1 MSTYIKLVHGD
12 VNNPQVQAT
21 LTDDNTG
28 AVIDLTTGSPSCVLK
43 FRAAGSTT
51 LIDTLAGSITDAS
64 GGVVV
69 FPMGTLSMAGDPG
82 DYEGQITVTWASGSK
97 TGKQSTYAVL
107 RFRLG
112 EGF

>member
-1 MSTYIKLVHGD
+1 MSQYIKLVQGD

-21 LTDDNTG
+21 ITDDNTG
-28 AVIDLTTGSPSCVLK
+28 AVVDINNASCVLK

-51 LIDTLAGSITDAS
+51 LIDTIAGNITNAS

-69 FPMGTLSMAGDPG
+69 FSMSTLSMSGAVG
-82 DYEGQITVTWASGSK
+82 DYEGQITVTWTSGPRV
-97 TGKQSTYAVL
+97 GKQSTYAVL